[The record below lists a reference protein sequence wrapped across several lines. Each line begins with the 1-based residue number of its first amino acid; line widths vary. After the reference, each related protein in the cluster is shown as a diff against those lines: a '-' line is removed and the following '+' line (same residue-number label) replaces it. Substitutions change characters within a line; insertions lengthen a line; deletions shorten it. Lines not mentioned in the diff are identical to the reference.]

1 MFNVILSTHEFD
13 GHGVVALHGE
23 LDLADAPSVAEHL
36 SAAVAAYGSRVI
48 VDLEGLEYID
58 SSGLGVLVR
67 VLKLARGSGGDLP
80 LAGPQGVVWKVLT
93 ATGLMGVF
101 SVYPS
106 VADAASG
113 GLGRG

>member
-13 GHGVVALHGE
+13 GHGVVTLRGE

-36 SAAVAAYGSRVI
+36 SAAVAAYGRVI

-67 VLKLARGSGGDLP
+67 ILKLARGSGGDLP
-80 LAGPQGVVWKVLT
+80 LAGPQGVVRKVLT

-106 VADAASG
+106 VAEAAR
-113 GLGRG
+113 RGV